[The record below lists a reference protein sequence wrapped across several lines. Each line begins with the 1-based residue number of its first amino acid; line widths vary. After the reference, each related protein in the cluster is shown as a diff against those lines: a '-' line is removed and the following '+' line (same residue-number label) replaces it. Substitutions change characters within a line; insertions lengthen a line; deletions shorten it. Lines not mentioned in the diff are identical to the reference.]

1 MISRILPVFMLLSSL
16 SFSAIVAGQESEEAV
31 ATCTAISV
39 VARDIMT
46 ARQDDVP
53 MATTLPAA
61 LQGLRRF
68 YEEYVG
74 DWEQA
79 VEEKPATIRELQE
92 LMSMIVREAYGIPL
106 ATTEADR
113 MALIREFE
121 DELFGG
127 CVEGMQSAGR

>member
-1 MISRILPVFMLLSSL
+1 MMSRILLIFILLSSL
-16 SFSAIVAGQESEEAV
+16 SSPIVAGQESEDAV

-46 ARQDDVP
+46 ARQDNVP

-61 LQGLRRF
+61 LQGLKRF

-79 VEEKPATIRELQE
+79 VEEKPATIRELQQ
-92 LMSMIVREAYGIPL
+92 LMSMIVREAYGFPL

-127 CVEGMQSAGR
+127 CVEGMQSAGQ